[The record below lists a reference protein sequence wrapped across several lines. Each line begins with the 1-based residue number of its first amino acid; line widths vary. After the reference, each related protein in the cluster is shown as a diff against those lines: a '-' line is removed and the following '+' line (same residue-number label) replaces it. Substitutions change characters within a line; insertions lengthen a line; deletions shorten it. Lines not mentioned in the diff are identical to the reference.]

1 MDTADSSGDNE
12 GGRDI
17 CTPRLINLACMQSA
31 VCTVITADTADTM
44 QLSAV
49 EAGPRV
55 KHATPQLTLQQW
67 TG

>member
-1 MDTADSSGDNE
+1 MDTADSGDDNE

-17 CTPRLINLACMQSA
+17 CTPRLINLARMQSA
-31 VCTVITADTADTM
+31 VSTMITADTM

>member
-12 GGRDI
+12 GGREGHLHAS
-17 CTPRLINLACMQSA
+17 PHKPGLHA
-31 VCTVITADTADTM
+31 VCTVITADTM